1 MSAHRLCAMLI
12 AGLALAAPTHAQQA
26 VAGSDLPPA
35 GFGTLNQDLISV
47 RFVSGDI
54 ELRLLPLDERVL
66 RLVAKDAYESLH
78 QLTEARQAQID
89 SAARTAGVAS
99 PGLALV
105 SFFAL
110 RGDAQFDP
118 ENVNLLY
125 RNQLYRPRAIVPIS
139 ANFTGRQLQVRQQAS
154 AIYLFELTLPVF
166 ESFDVAY
173 GSTQS
178 SAWNDA
184 LPRIERER
192 VRVLSRWQAA
202 QPDSARRP

>member
-139 ANFTGRQLQVRQQAS
+139 ANFTGRKLQVRQQAS